1 MKDID
6 FALVEGTRPPLYTA
20 MKYWGKKPHNI
31 WRKYIK
37 TYTPAEKGLYLDPF
51 AGSAMSAFEAVKAG
65 RKALAFDLNPLTTF
79 LIETYCSPFN
89 KHEFRQKAEHII
101 DILSQDPTYLKY
113 FSTECRQCQKPAIV
127 QSFKWENQALYELG
141 VDCPYCE
148 GKLYTALPGESDIS
162 QSKSMEDMDFPY
174 WYPKDLFPSS
184 PSFSAH
190 FISRIGG
197 QHFYNLWTKRN
208 LYVLSKIFHHIRQIK
223 NPHQKNQLF
232 LGFIKTLHLCTKMCV
247 PRRAGAKRPFST
259 SWGRSAYILANRQME
274 MNPLLVF
281 KNSCFGKQSVESA
294 GLSFKQYLGKIPKV
308 LYVDKSNKSHRHKN
322 FDIKYGIVDINT
334 ILSFVDEGSID
345 FILTDPPYGG
355 LVPYLDLSMIW
366 LIWLKKTDT
375 RYVPDL
381 QSEIT
386 IKTKK
391 NLKDYNLKFQ
401 KAMKN
406 LYKALK
412 PTGKAVFTFHNK
424 DIKIWNAF
432 LKAIRLS
439 GFKIEQVIHQ
449 QNKRTGE
456 SNVANPYGTSGTD
469 FYVRCVKKE
478 SADELQNGFSDQQEF
493 ITKVIETAKELIA
506 QRNEPTPYQ
515 ILFNGILSEL
525 SSSGFDIENFDINIK
540 KILEKK
546 VGSIFKISSKKDNG
560 AGKYWWFQKPSDH
573 IKYPDRDLNDRLEWT
588 ISSFLRNKQS
598 VSFDDVLA
606 KIFIKYPNGLTPEV
620 KSIDTV
626 LKKYGRKAGD
636 LWHYKG
642 VETEQIFTEHTK
654 QLVLLSRIGKSMG
667 FKVYIGKAEQSDRYE
682 NKKLSELADLT
693 DLNILNL
700 ENRKKA
706 RIEMIDM
713 LWIKNKHIEYAIEVE
728 NSTKFISGLQR
739 ASNLNYDIKKIMV
752 LPEAR
757 KQEFLSIQDPL
768 FLEIFKQHNWKYLFY
783 GDVTILQSHQAQDK
797 ALLNK
802 FLKTL

>member
-31 WRKYIK
+31 WREYIK
-37 TYTPAEKGLYLDPF
+37 TYTPPETGLYLDPF

-79 LIETYCSPFN
+79 LIETCCGPFN
-89 KHEFRQKAEHII
+89 KHEFRQKAEQII
-101 DILSQDPTYLKY
+101 DLLSQDPVYLKY

-127 QSFKWENQALYELG
+127 QNFKWENQALYELG
-141 VDCPYCE
+141 VDCPHCE
-148 GKLYTALPGESDIS
+148 GKLYTALPEESDRS
-162 QSKSMEDMDFPY
+162 QAKSMEDMDIPY
-174 WYPKDLFPSS
+174 WYPKDPFPSS
-184 PSFSAH
+184 PSISAN

-208 LYVLSKIFHHIRQIK
+208 LYVLSKIFHHIQQI
-223 NPHQKNQLF
+223 NQPSIKNQLL

-247 PRRAGAKRPFST
+247 PRRAGAQRPFST
-259 SWGRSAYILANRQME
+259 SWGRSAYISANRQME

-294 GLSFKQYLGKIPKV
+294 LLSLKKYLGKIPKI
-308 LYVDKSNKSHRHKN
+308 LYVDKSNKSHRQKN
-322 FDIKYGIVDINT
+322 FDIKYGILDINT
-334 ILSFVDEGSID
+334 ISGFVDEGSID

-355 LVPYLDLSMIW
+355 LVPYLDLSMLW
-366 LIWLKKTDT
+366 LVWLKKTDA
-375 RYVPDL
+375 RYEPDL

-386 IKTKK
+386 IKNKK
-391 NLKDYNLKFQ
+391 NLTDYNLKFQ

-406 LYKALK
+406 LYKVLK

-439 GFKIEQVIHQ
+439 NFKIEQVIHQ

-469 FYVRCVKKE
+469 FYVRCVKE
-478 SADELQNGFSDQQEF
+478 PADKLRNSSSDQQEF
-493 ITKVIETAKELIA
+493 VTKVIETAKELIA

-515 ILFNGILSEL
+515 ILFNGILSEI
-525 SSSGFDIENFDINIK
+525 SSSGFDIEDFDINIK

-546 VGSIFKISSKKDNG
+546 VGSVFKISSKKDNG

-620 KSIDTV
+620 KSIGTV
-626 LKKYGRKAGD
+626 LKKYGRKAGA

-654 QLVLLSRIGKSMG
+654 QLALLSRTGKSMG
-667 FKVYIGKAEQSDRYE
+667 FKVYIGKAEQSDQYE

-693 DLNILNL
+693 DLNMLNL
-700 ENRKKA
+700 EKKKKD

-728 NSTKFISGLQR
+728 HSTKFTSGLQR
-739 ASNLNYDIKKIMV
+739 ASNLNYDTKKIMV
-752 LPEAR
+752 LPETR
-757 KQEFLSIQDPL
+757 KQEFLSIKDPL
-768 FLEIFKQHNWKYLFY
+768 FLETFKKYNWKYLFY
-783 GDVTILQSHQAQDK
+783 GDVAVLQSCQAVDK

-802 FLKTL
+802 LLKPL